1 MLYLL
6 RIRMLLNSI
15 PLLVVIIAIIGLPQ
29 ANAFTNTKLVSLPNS
44 HLLALKATTTTTGD
58 ELKEMTIVESPP
70 VEEEDKLEMS
80 SSMEAK
86 KDFREQVQEAQE
98 LLLEQKE
105 QLREEIE
112 AQQRY
117 VESQIEEPSLKT
129 ENQTQQQQQEEGGV
143 EQDAPSIEPS
153 MAVSRALRLFD
164 IVFNEIVAP
173 IYTTLLQRGLP
184 PNDDGWDQF
193 WLSPLNGKTLADQ
206 CVLALEKMGPTYV
219 KFGQAIASRPDIV
232 PRSLAQSLRT
242 LQDSMQPFDTNVAK
256 EIIQQEL
263 LIKDSSAVAAAAA
276 SKNNNKADI
285 QALVSSLSEHP
296 VAAASIGQ
304 VYSGQLANGQQ
315 VAIKVQRPGI
325 AEIVQ
330 QDASLLQT
338 IVQMVEP
345 IPALPGFQKNQ
356 ERLVETNLKGAV
368 DEFMSRIVEELD
380 YRNEANNIQKFHQ
393 LYSHRRSTA
402 SSNRKSK
409 NIDKDEEEDNRIEV
423 VVPEVYMDLCTDQ
436 VIVMEWIEGT
446 HLVDLETDS
455 SSQESLEL
463 IQQCIECTLSQLL
476 DTGVLH
482 ADPHGGNLLKV
493 TDTSGDEETKR
504 LGYIDFGLLSTV
516 PVQVRDALVCAVAEL
531 VFARNVDAVANL
543 FGELQLLPEDIV
555 SDPSER
561 MALTKELQQAM
572 SACLKYEP
580 VPSSSPES
588 STTIPSLR
596 FDKLLDALTRLV
608 PRFRFQLPP
617 YFINNA
623 RALGTLEGMAREINP
638 QFNVLQTMYP
648 YILGRLLSNPTNSPT
663 VEATVQSLIRSP
675 RTGRIDMKRIQ
686 KLLQD
691 ATVLTGYSKKKV
703 IMDVMKSRNGPRL
716 VRTVV
721 KEKLKH
727 ALGRRLSFVKR
738 TKRMRL

>member
-1 MLYLL
+1 
-6 RIRMLLNSI
+6 MLLNSTQ
-15 PLLVVIIAIIGLPQ
+15 LLVVIIAIITPPQ
-29 ANAFTNTKLVSLPNS
+29 ANAFTNTNLASLMPNS
-44 HLLALKATTTTTGD
+44 HHVLQATTTTTMTTAD
-58 ELKEMTIVESPP
+58 SALEEMIMEPPP
-70 VEEEDKLEMS
+70 VEETKRDFPDLEAVES
-80 SSMEAK
+80 S
-86 KDFREQVQEAQE
+86 QE
-98 LLLEQKE
+98 LLLEEQKE

-112 AQQRY
+112 AQQREI
-117 VESQIEEPSLKT
+117 ESQIEHLKT
-129 ENQTQQQQQEEGGV
+129 EKQQQQQQEEHKG
-143 EQDAPSIEPS
+143 PS
-153 MAVSRALRLFD
+153 MAASRALRLFD
-164 IVFNEIVAP
+164 IVFNDIIAP
-173 IYTTLLQRGLP
+173 IYTTLIQRGLP
-184 PNDDGWDQF
+184 PNGDWDQF
-193 WLSPLNGKTLADQ
+193 WGFPWNGKTLADQ

-219 KFGQAIASRPDIV
+219 KFGQALASRPDIV

-242 LQDSMQPFDTNVAK
+242 LQDSMQPFDTLIAK

-263 LIKDSSAVAAAAA
+263 ANSSA
-276 SKNNNKADI
+276 SHEEDI
-285 QALVSSLSEHP
+285 QALVSSLSDHP

-304 VYSGQLANGQQ
+304 VYSGHLANGQK

-325 AEIVQ
+325 REIVQ
-330 QDASLLQT
+330 QDASLLHT

-345 IPALPGFQKNQ
+345 IPALPGLQKNQ

-380 YRNEANNIQKFHQ
+380 YRNEANNIQTFHQ
-393 LYSHRRSTA
+393 LYSHRRPTA
-402 SSNRKSK
+402 SSNRQRSSSSSSNENK
-409 NIDKDEEEDNRIEV
+409 EHEEDNRIEV

-455 SSQESLEL
+455 SSQESLAL

-493 TDTSGDEETKR
+493 TDTSGEQEIKR

-516 PVQVRDALVCAVAEL
+516 PVQVRDGLVCAVAEL
-531 VFARNVDAVANL
+531 VFARNVTAVANL

-561 MALTKELQQAM
+561 MALTVELQQAM
-572 SACLKYEP
+572 AACLKYEP
-580 VPSSSPES
+580 VPSSSPTS

-638 QFNVLQTMYP
+638 DFNVLQTMYP
-648 YILGRLLSNPTNSPT
+648 YILGRLLSNPTNSPI

-675 RTGRIDMKRIQ
+675 VTGKIDMQRIK
-686 KLLQD
+686 KLVQD

-703 IMDVMKSRNGPRL
+703 ILDVLQSRNGPRL
-716 VRTVV
+716 AKTVA
-721 KEKLKH
+721 KEQLKQ
-727 ALGRRLSFVKR
+727 AVARRLSFVKR

>member
-1 MLYLL
+1 ML
-6 RIRMLLNSI
+6 LLNSM
-15 PLLVVIIAIIGLPQ
+15 PFLVVLVVIISLPQ
-29 ANAFTNTKLVSLPNS
+29 ANGFTNAKLASLPNYYS
-44 HLLALKATTTTTGD
+44 DPLQATSTELLEEELAT
-58 ELKEMTIVESPP
+58 VEPP
-70 VEEEDKLEMS
+70 VEEVKRDLLVTEVMEDILEQT
-80 SSMEAK
+80 EDPK
-86 KDFREQVQEAQE
+86 GE
-98 LLLEQKE
+98 LLDQKD
-105 QLREEIE
+105 QVREEIQ

-117 VESQIEEPSLKT
+117 IESQIESLKAGKQ
-129 ENQTQQQQQEEGGV
+129 EGSQEEV
-143 EQDAPSIEPS
+143 EGKIAEQYATVAPS
-153 MAVSRALRLFD
+153 MAVSRAFKLFD
-164 IVFNEIVAP
+164 IVFNEIISP

-184 PNDDGWDQF
+184 PNEEDWDQF
-193 WLSPLNGKTLADQ
+193 WLHPVHNGDGKTLAEQ

-219 KFGQAIASRPDIV
+219 KFGQALAARPDII
-232 PRSLAQSLRT
+232 PSSLATSLRT
-242 LQDSMQPFDTNVAK
+242 LQDSMQPFDTTIAK
-256 EIIQQEL
+256 EIIQREL
-263 LIKDSSAVAAAAA
+263 HAGNSSAAED
-276 SKNNNKADI
+276 DI

-304 VYSGQLANGQQ
+304 VYSGHLANGQK

-380 YRNEANNIQKFHQ
+380 YNNEAKNIQRFHE
-393 LYSHRRSTA
+393 LYSHRRATA
-402 SSNRKSK
+402 SSNRKK
-409 NIDKDEEEDNRIEV
+409 NKKEVSAEEESDDRIEV

-436 VIVMEWIEGT
+436 VIVMEWIDGT

-493 TDTSGDEETKR
+493 TDTSGEEEVKR
-504 LGYIDFGLLSTV
+504 LGYVDFGLLSTV
-516 PVQVRDALVCAVAEL
+516 PVQVRDGLVCAVAEL
-531 VFARNVDAVANL
+531 VFARNVTAVSNL
-543 FGELQLLPEDIV
+543 FGELQLLPEDILC
-555 SDPSER
+555 DPSER
-561 MALTKELQQAM
+561 MALTMELKQAM
-572 SACLKYEP
+572 AACLKYEV
-580 VPSSSPES
+580 VPSKSSKSS

-648 YILGRLLSNPTNSPT
+648 YILGRLLSNPTNSPI
-663 VEATVQSLIRSP
+663 VEQTVQSLIRSP
-675 RTGRIDMKRIQ
+675 LTGRIDKQRIK

-703 IMDVMKSRNGPRL
+703 LLDVLKSRNGPKL
-716 VRTVV
+716 ARTFA
-721 KEKLKH
+721 KEELKQ
-727 ALGRRLSFVKR
+727 ALSKRLSFVKR
-738 TKRMRL
+738 TKYMRL